1 MEQKEKSQKTNEEKN
16 SQYRCFE
23 LSSRIGRMMLKMMNK
38 MCGSPG
44 KGRFDCESMMSE
56 MKCFKESKL

>member
-1 MEQKEKSQKTNEEKN
+1 MGKQEKTQNTDEEKN
-16 SQYRCFE
+16 SQGGCFE
-23 LSSRIGRMMLKMMNK
+23 PSSRIGKMMMKMMKK

-56 MKCFKESKL
+56 MKCCKA